1 MAHRVERSALV
12 NYSAQQM
19 FDLVNDIEAYPQF
32 MEGCVGATVLQ
43 RGDDWLEARLTLSKA
58 GVNQSFITRNQLQP
72 PHSMTMNLVDGP
84 FKYLRGIWR
93 FIPLSDAAC
102 KVSFELEF
110 EMQNRLLGMALGKM
124 LEAAGSKQVDALC
137 ARARVVYKQTNK
149 SDK

>member
-32 MEGCVGATVLQ
+32 MEGCVGATILS
-43 RGDDWLEARLTLSKA
+43 RGEDWLEARLTLNKA
-58 GVNQSFITRNQLQP
+58 GVNQSFVTRNQLQP
-72 PHSMTMNLVDGP
+72 PHSMTMDLVDGP

-93 FIPLSDAAC
+93 FSPLGDNAC

-110 EMQNRLLGMALGKM
+110 ELQNRLLGMALGK
-124 LEAAGSKQVDALC
+124 LFETASNKQVDALC
-137 ARARVVYKQTNK
+137 ARARAVYK
-149 SDK
+149 